1 MADALDSKS
10 FDPKSLSGPRK
21 AAIFLM
27 AMGEE
32 YTAKVFEKMSE
43 KEIGDLA
50 FEMSSID
57 QITSEMLKAV
67 SMEFVERFEG
77 ESRMIIESGS
87 FIKNVVNKT
96 LKGGKADAL
105 LEDLEKK
112 KQDRPFIWSRNVNV
126 GTLAGYVEGEHP
138 QTIAMILAHMPSEI
152 SSDILMSLPE
162 ELKGDVAV
170 RIAKLGQISEDVV
183 RDVDRAL
190 RLELSGAVGP
200 GGKAGGLQVL
210 VDIINGVDK
219 STEDVV
225 MGFVE
230 EDNPEMANDIR
241 NLMFVF
247 EDLTTIDDM
256 AMREILK
263 KVEGQQLT
271 YALKTATDEMKEKIF
286 SNLSQRAGEML
297 KDDLESMGPVR
308 LTEVEEAQQAVVR
321 SAKELEADGTI
332 TLGKGK
338 DDVLV

>member
-1 MADALDSKS
+1 MADVLD
-10 FDPKSLSGPRK
+10 PEAISGPRK

-32 YTAKVFEKMSE
+32 YATKAFEKMNE
-43 KEIGDLA
+43 QEIGDVA
-50 FEMSSID
+50 FEMSLID
-57 QITSEMLKAV
+57 HITPEMLKAV
-67 SMEFVERFEG
+67 SLDFVDKFEG
-77 ESRMIIESGS
+77 ESKIIIESDS
-87 FIKNVVNKT
+87 FIKNVVKKT
-96 LKGGKADAL
+96 LKEKEASAI

-112 KQDRPFIWSRNVNV
+112 KQDKPFIWSRNINV

-138 QTIAMILAHMPSEI
+138 QTVAMILAHMPSEI
-152 SSDILMSLPE
+152 SSEIMMSLPD
-162 ELKGDVAV
+162 ELKGDVAM

-190 RLELSGAVGP
+190 KLELSGAVGP

-219 STEDVV
+219 TTEDSV
-225 MGFVE
+225 MEFVE

-247 EDLTTIDDM
+247 EDLTNIDDM

-297 KDDLESMGPVR
+297 KDDLEAMGPVR
-308 LTEVEEAQQAVVR
+308 LAEVEEAQQAVVR
-321 SAKELEADGTI
+321 AAKELEADGTI

>member
-1 MADALDSKS
+1 MSDVLDP
-10 FDPKSLSGPRK
+10 DTIPGTRK

-27 AMGEE
+27 AMGED
-32 YTAKVFEKMSE
+32 YATKVFEKMNEQEISE
-43 KEIGDLA
+43 VA
-50 FEMSSID
+50 FEMSLID
-57 QITSEMLKAV
+57 HITPEMLKAV
-67 SMEFVERFEG
+67 SLDFVNKFEG
-77 ESRMIIESGS
+77 ESKMIVESDS
-87 FIKNVVNKT
+87 FIKNIVNKT
-96 LKGGKADAL
+96 LKEKQAKEV

-112 KQDRPFIWSRNVNV
+112 KQDKPFIWSRNINV

-152 SSDILMSLPE
+152 SSEILMSLPE
-162 ELKGDVAV
+162 ELKGDIAM
-170 RIAKLGQISEDVV
+170 RIARLGQISEDVV

-190 RLELSGAVGP
+190 KIELSGAVGP

-219 STEDVV
+219 TTEDTV
-225 MGFVE
+225 MEFVE

-247 EDLTTIDDM
+247 EDLTSIDDT

-271 YALKTATDEMKEKIF
+271 FALKTATDEMKEKIF

-297 KDDLESMGPVR
+297 KDDLEAMGPVR
-308 LTEVEEAQQAVVR
+308 LAEVEEAQQAVVR
-321 SAKELEADGTI
+321 AAKELEADGTI

>member
-1 MADALDSKS
+1 MADALDPSTIPGSK
-10 FDPKSLSGPRK
+10 K

-32 YTAKVFEKMSE
+32 YATQAFSKMTE
-43 KEIGDLA
+43 QEIADVA
-50 FEMSSID
+50 FQMSMID
-57 QITSEMLKAV
+57 HITPELLKAV
-67 SMEFVERFEG
+67 SLDFVERFEG
-77 ESRMIIESGS
+77 ESKMIIESDT
-87 FIKNVVNKT
+87 FIKNIVNKT
-96 LKGGKADAL
+96 MKGKKAEAI

-112 KQDRPFIWSRNVNV
+112 KQDKPFIWSRNVNV
-126 GTLAGYVEGEHP
+126 NTLAGYVVGEHP
-138 QTIAMILAHMPSEI
+138 QTIAMILAHMPAEI
-152 SSDILMSLPE
+152 SSEILMALPDDV
-162 ELKGDVAV
+162 KGDIAL
-170 RIAKLGQISEDVV
+170 RIARLGQISEDVV
-183 RDVDRAL
+183 RDVDKAL
-190 RLELSGAVGP
+190 KLELSGAVGP

-219 STEDVV
+219 STEDTV
-225 MGFVE
+225 MEYVE

-247 EDLTTIDDM
+247 EDLTGIDDT

-271 YALKTATDEMKEKIF
+271 YALKTATDEMKDKIF

-297 KDDLESMGPVR
+297 KDDLEAMGPVR

-321 SAKELEADGTI
+321 AAKELEADGTI

>member
-1 MADALDSKS
+1 MADVLDPSNIPG
-10 FDPKSLSGPRK
+10 PKK
-21 AAIFLM
+21 AAILLM
-27 AMGEE
+27 ALGEE
-32 YTAKVFEKMSE
+32 YATKAFEKMNE
-43 KEIGDLA
+43 QEISDLA

-57 QITSEMLKAV
+57 HITPEILKAV
-67 SMEFVERFEG
+67 SLEFVGKFEG
-77 ESRMIIESGS
+77 ETKMIIENES
-87 FIKNVVNKT
+87 FIRNVVKNT
-96 LKGGKADAL
+96 LKDKEANAILD
-105 LEDLEKK
+105 DLEKK
-112 KQDRPFIWSRNVNV
+112 KQDKPFIWSRNVNV
-126 GTLAGYVEGEHP
+126 ATLAGYVVGEHP

-152 SSDILMSLPE
+152 SSELMMAMPT
-162 ELKGDVAV
+162 ELKGDIAM

-183 RDVDRAL
+183 RDVDKAL
-190 RLELSGAVGP
+190 KLELSGAVGP

-219 STEDVV
+219 ATEDVV
-225 MGFVE
+225 MAHVE

-247 EDLTTIDDM
+247 EDLTGIDDT

-297 KDDLESMGPVR
+297 KDDLEAMGPVR
-308 LTEVEEAQQAVVR
+308 LAEVEEAQQAIVR
-321 SAKELEADGTI
+321 AAKELEADGTI

>member
-1 MADALDSKS
+1 MADVLD
-10 FDPKSLSGPRK
+10 PANISGPKK

-27 AMGEE
+27 LMGEA
-32 YTAKVFEKMSE
+32 YATKAFEKMTE
-43 KEIGDLA
+43 REISDLA

-57 QITSEMLKAV
+57 HITPEIMKAV
-67 SMEFVERFEG
+67 SLEFVEKFEG
-77 ESRMIIESGS
+77 ESKMIIENES
-87 FIKNVVNKT
+87 FIRNVVKNT
-96 LKGGKADAL
+96 LKDKQANAILD
-105 LEDLEKK
+105 DLEKK
-112 KQDRPFIWSRNVNV
+112 KQDKPFIWSRNVNV
-126 GTLAGYVEGEHP
+126 ATLAGYVVGEHP

-152 SSDILMSLPE
+152 SSELMMAMPT
-162 ELKGDVAV
+162 ELKGDIAM

-183 RDVDRAL
+183 RDVDKAL
-190 RLELSGAVGP
+190 KLELSGAVGP

-219 STEDVV
+219 ATEDAV
-225 MGFVE
+225 MAHVE

-247 EDLTTIDDM
+247 EDLTGIDDT
-256 AMREILK
+256 AMREVLK

-271 YALKTATDEMKEKIF
+271 YALKTATDEMKDKIF

-308 LTEVEEAQQAVVR
+308 LTEVEEAQQAIVR
-321 SAKELEADGTI
+321 AAKELEADGTI

>member
-1 MADALDSKS
+1 MADVLNSENM
-10 FDPKSLSGPRK
+10 SGCQK

-32 YTAKVFEKMSE
+32 YATSVFEKMNE
-43 KEIGDLA
+43 QEISDIA
-50 FEMSSID
+50 FEMSKIEH
-57 QITSEMLKAV
+57 ITPEMLKAV
-67 SMEFVERFEG
+67 SIDFVERFEG
-77 ESRMIIESGS
+77 ESKMIIEGDS
-87 FIKNVVNKT
+87 FIKNIVTKT
-96 LKGGKADAL
+96 LKEKEAKAI

-112 KQDRPFIWSRNVNV
+112 KQDKPFIWSKNVNV

-152 SSDILMSLPE
+152 SSEILMSLPE
-162 ELKGDVAV
+162 EQKGDISL

-183 RDVDRAL
+183 RDVDKAL
-190 RLELSGAVGP
+190 KLELSGAVGP

-219 STEDVV
+219 ATEDAV
-225 MGFVE
+225 MEFVD
-230 EDNPEMANDIR
+230 EDDAEMANDIR

-247 EDLTTIDDM
+247 EDLTSIDDT

-271 YALKTATDEMKEKIF
+271 YALKTATEEMKEKIF

-297 KDDLESMGPVR
+297 KDDLEAMGPVR
-308 LTEVEEAQQAVVR
+308 LAEVEEAQQTVVR
-321 SAKELEADGTI
+321 AAKELEADGTI